1 MFQITQNGS
10 YTFLNI
16 LIRAD
21 KLIIKVLTRSFIM
34 VNTMMEIES
43 TNFTDISIF
52 ALRSWSQVMVFIF
65 VFRHMKFLAIL
76 LQVKASQN
84 FD

>member
-43 TNFTDISIF
+43 TNLTDISIF

-65 VFRHMKFLAIL
+65 VFRHMEFLAIL

>member
-52 ALRSWSQVMVFIF
+52 FLVAGYGIY
-65 VFRHMKFLAIL
+65 FRFPPYE
-76 LQVKASQN
+76 VSSYTSSS
-84 FD
+84 

>member
-21 KLIIKVLTRSFIM
+21 KLIIKVLTRSFIT
-34 VNTMMEIES
+34 VNTMMEIKS
-43 TNFTDISIF
+43 TNLTDISIF